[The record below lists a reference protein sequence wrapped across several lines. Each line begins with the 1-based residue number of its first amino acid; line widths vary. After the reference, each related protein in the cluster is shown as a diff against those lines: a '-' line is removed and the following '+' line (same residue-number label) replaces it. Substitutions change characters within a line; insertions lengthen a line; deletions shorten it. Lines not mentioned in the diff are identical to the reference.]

1 MVHSTADCGLT
12 GVYILPTTPYVTNT
26 HYELTPIQ
34 CTTCMVVPLLF
45 LFSLFSVSSTCCSA
59 PSGLQASQ
67 DDMVLDQAAEEMRM
81 AIREIGKITG
91 KVGVEEILDVVF
103 RDFCIGK

>member
-1 MVHSTADCGLT
+1 
-12 GVYILPTTPYVTNT
+12 
-26 HYELTPIQ
+26 
-34 CTTCMVVPLLF
+34 
-45 LFSLFSVSSTCCSA
+45 
-59 PSGLQASQ
+59 
-67 DDMVLDQAAEEMRM
+67 MVLDQAAEELRM